1 MKKILIVVALASV
14 REDNMNWLPLRD
26 EMQKVV
32 GDSVSFDMTSLTSL
46 IFDISNEGCSVTD
59 SRSGKDVASYDMVV
73 IRNVGKT
80 LELGI
85 TLAHYLRMKKVDFT
99 DSYLEMRGSGKLS
112 CAILRLREGLPTPRT
127 VVAKPKLLGEYI
139 RTAKPFEYPF
149 ILKAD
154 NGKKGRNNYLVKDQA
169 ELDQILNDNLNI
181 QFVAQEHIP
190 NNGDFRALVLND
202 EISLVIERKAAEGT
216 HLSNTS
222 QGGSANLFDAVNFS
236 HQVRTD
242 IIKSAQ
248 VEGLQ
253 VAGVDIMF
261 DNRTGKHYFLE
272 VNRAPQIGTGAFAN
286 QKIAAYA
293 RMIEKRAKEV

>member
-1 MKKILIVVALASV
+1 
-14 REDNMNWLPLRD
+14 
-26 EMQKVV
+26 
-32 GDSVSFDMTSLTSL
+32 
-46 IFDISNEGCSVTD
+46 
-59 SRSGKDVASYDMVV
+59 
-73 IRNVGKT
+73 
-80 LELGI
+80 
-85 TLAHYLRMKKVDFT
+85 
-99 DSYLEMRGSGKLS
+99 
-112 CAILRLREGLPTPRT
+112 